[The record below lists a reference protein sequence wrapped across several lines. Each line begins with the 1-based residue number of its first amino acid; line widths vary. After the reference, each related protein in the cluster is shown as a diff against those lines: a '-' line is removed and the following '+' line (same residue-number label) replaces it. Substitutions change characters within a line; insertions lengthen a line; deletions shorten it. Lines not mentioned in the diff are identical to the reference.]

1 LRYTWG
7 AIGTHGSGET
17 QLETNRLIRNK
28 IRHLKRQLEEVRW
41 HRALYRRRR
50 ARQGMPVVW
59 LVGYTNAGK
68 EIRSRPLLP
77 PGQLAERWP
86 LSRRLER

>member
-7 AIGTHGSGET
+7 AIGIHGSCEA
-17 QLETNRLIRNK
+17 QLETDRLIRNK
-28 IRHLKRQLEEVRW
+28 IRHLKQQLEEVRR
-41 HRALYRRRR
+41 HRALYRRR
-50 ARQGMPVVW
+50 ACHGVPVVW
-59 LVGYTNAGK
+59 LVGYTNAGR
-68 EIRSRPLLP
+68 EIRFRPLPP